1 MLAEIQA
8 VSVLG
13 LIVGHYPIRG
23 CFDIKQAIPEQ
34 GGNQPRIDRTADL
47 LMS

>member
-13 LIVGHYPIRG
+13 LIVGHYFLIRG
-23 CFDIKQAIPEQ
+23 CFDIKQAIP
-34 GGNQPRIDRTADL
+34 
-47 LMS
+47 